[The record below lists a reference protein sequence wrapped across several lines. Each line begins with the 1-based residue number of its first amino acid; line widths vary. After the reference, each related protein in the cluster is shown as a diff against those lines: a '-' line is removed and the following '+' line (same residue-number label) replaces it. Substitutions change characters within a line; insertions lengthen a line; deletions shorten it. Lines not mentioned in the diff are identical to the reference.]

1 MNAEYPLF
9 RLLWR
14 PGVLLDLVVTT
25 VFAAMLSGVGIV
37 AGQVLLHGR
46 GTIFGLGTPAEYP
59 PVDVAENLHVCLLAG
74 AVIGTVASYAMQDLL
89 YCRFSWMLPQL
100 RARLRVGLWT
110 LALLAAGI
118 GGGFGLLLGAHD
130 GGPGP
135 LQGTALGLA
144 GFALGN
150 QLWDPKIGR
159 GFSFG
164 MLFLLVAAVVGAD
177 SLARGIEQVPWVTP
191 VAAVLLVVLS
201 IHRATT
207 REGARLRA
215 LVPRVQLGASFRAA
229 RDLPPP
235 KLFGGATTRVWR
247 EGRVL
252 DRRSWIR
259 ALHYEDAGW
268 LRSGWK
274 ARLAWVVVPV
284 ALLACGGNFA
294 MAWSEHQSLLASVR
308 AVAAGVFGKV
318 GDLTFPN
325 FIGLGVA
332 LAAIIHVLNTRLD
345 LRRGVAYPLS
355 RRERATII
363 WLAAMRQGL
372 TMLLSLTVILFL
384 FGLAAAWYAEVEVTL
399 HGVPEVLVAA
409 LVIAPVLPILQGVR
423 LFFLDSGRVPANS
436 VAFGAGAGVVGIL
449 FVVLVELSVV
459 PLRLAAPRPPVFVV
473 LIVAP
478 VLWAWL
484 ELGFRMALRSWYA
497 TGDLC

>member
-14 PGVLLDLVVTT
+14 PGVLLDLIVTT
-25 VFAAMLSGVGIV
+25 VFAVMLSTLGI
-37 AGQVLLHGR
+37 ALGQVLFQGR
-46 GTIFGLGTPAEYP
+46 GTIFGLGPQAEYP
-59 PVDVAENLHVCLLAG
+59 PVDVAQNLHVCLLAG

-89 YCRFSWMLPQL
+89 YCRFSWVLPRL
-100 RARLRVGLWT
+100 RPRLRVGLWT

-118 GGGFGLLLGAHD
+118 GGGFGLLLGGLD
-130 GGPGP
+130 DGPGL

-159 GFSFG
+159 GFCLVMVS
-164 MLFLLVAAVVGAD
+164 LLVAAVVGAD
-177 SLARGIEQVPWVTP
+177 SLARGLEQVPWVAP
-191 VAAVLLVVLS
+191 VAALGLAVLS
-201 IHRATT
+201 VQHATT

-215 LVPRVQLGASFRAA
+215 LVPRLQLGASFRAA

-235 KLFGGATTRVWR
+235 RLFGGATARAWSAGPVI
-247 EGRVL
+247 

-268 LRSGWK
+268 LRGGWK
-274 ARLAWVVVPV
+274 ARMAWVVVPV
-284 ALLACGGNFA
+284 ALLACGANFA
-294 MAWSEHQSLLASVR
+294 MAWSEHHSLLASVR
-308 AVAAGVFGKV
+308 AVAAGAFGAF
-318 GDLTFPN
+318 GDLTGPN

-355 RRERATII
+355 RRERATIV
-363 WLAAMRQGL
+363 WQAAMRQGL
-372 TMLLSLTVILFL
+372 TMLLSITVILLL
-384 FGLAAAWYAEVEVTL
+384 FGLVAARYAGYEVTL
-399 HGVPEVLVAA
+399 DRVPEALVAA
-409 LVIAPVLPILQGVR
+409 LVIAPLLPVLQGVR

-436 VAFGAGAGVVGIL
+436 VAFGAGAGIVGVF
-449 FVVLVELSVV
+449 FVVLVELAVV
-459 PLRLAAPRPPVFVV
+459 SLRLAEPRTTVFVV

-478 VLWAWL
+478 VLGAWIQ
-484 ELGFRMALRSWYA
+484 LGFRMALRSWFA